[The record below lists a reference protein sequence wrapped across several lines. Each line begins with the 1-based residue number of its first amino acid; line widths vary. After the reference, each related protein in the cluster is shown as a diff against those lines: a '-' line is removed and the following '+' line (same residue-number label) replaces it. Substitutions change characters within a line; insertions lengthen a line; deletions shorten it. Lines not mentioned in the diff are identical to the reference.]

1 MEIKYTFY
9 FLKEITCVPQEKP
22 VVLAFIFKIISLV
35 GFLVG
40 VVSDERAKA
49 FSSIFIAKV

>member
-9 FLKEITCVPQEKP
+9 SLKEITCVPKEKP